1 MVGQVYLKNA
11 RHNVPWRKFLMSV
24 KEGKLRKARTEE
36 VNVEASM
43 FIH

>member
-36 VNVEASM
+36 VNVVASM